1 MFKLRVEL
9 SGPPD
14 PGNTHLIGKRS
25 TPTSSL
31 RLFLSCHHI
40 AMPQPRRRRRRLKS
54 GGWGG
59 WVCFTY
65 PPTRYVLFEIPI
77 ICVLTNFLLPIGNG
91 VTFGH
96 PPHSFWAHAPPPI
109 TLENEHVCSFSRVIA
124 LCCCHHHCT
133 LENEHTRPFSR
144 VVGGCSFL
152 LPPSPSP
159 CHLLPSKTSISARFV
174 NLYSFDI
181 ACRF

>member
-109 TLENEHVCSFSRVIA
+109 TLENEHTCSFSRVIA

-133 LENEHTRPFSR
+133 LENEHTRSFSR
-144 VVGGCSFL
+144 VVGGCSLL
-152 LPPSPSP
+152 LPPSP
-159 CHLLPSKTSISARFV
+159 CHPLPSETSISARFV